1 MLVVSSG
8 FRSSG
13 LNALSDYL
21 NHIVK
26 TTEIKKI
33 PQFFVR
39 FQVLAKASKII
50 PVMLMGKLVSKNKYE
65 YYEYVVAILI
75 SIGMTFF
82 LMGATEEKNSKY
94 TTHRLHA

>member
-1 MLVVSSG
+1 M
-8 FRSSG
+8 
-13 LNALSDYL
+13 
-21 NHIVK
+21 
-26 TTEIKKI
+26 
-33 PQFFVR
+33 
-39 FQVLAKASKII
+39 LAKASKII

-94 TTHRLHA
+94 DPSTTSTKVILVDGSTPPKTLINKQHDLHYLLALYPQYKT

>member
-1 MLVVSSG
+1 MLVVSIG
-8 FRSSG
+8 FRSSR
-13 LNALSDYL
+13 LNAISDYL
-21 NHIVK
+21 NQIVK
-26 TTEIKKI
+26 ATELFTI
-33 PQFFVR
+33 FVR